1 LIQFLNFSQF
11 LHVAAPASSTYYS
24 SIPTEFDFANTRKI
38 DPNRLREIRKKLDGG
53 NFTYEDI
60 EQIASECIDD
70 IVELCTGKPTLRLN
84 DGI

>member
-1 LIQFLNFSQF
+1 

-60 EQIASECIDD
+60 EQIAAECIDD
-70 IVELCTGKPTLRLN
+70 IVELCTGKPTLRLD